1 MQIDSYYLGRNSA
14 LFLKAGSP
22 IPPEFAERNPKPVK
36 RDVYFDDPVLIDNI
50 EKQGWHV
57 RTVEVR
63 FTVHGVGT
71 PPR

>member
-1 MQIDSYYLGRNSA
+1 MQIDSYSLERNSA

-22 IPPEFAERNPKPVK
+22 IPPEFAERDPKPVK
-36 RDVYFDDPVLIDNI
+36 RDAYFDDPDLIANI

-63 FTVHGVGT
+63 ITIGEVGT